1 MKSKN
6 HIKPSVIG
14 LGKLGLPLAA
24 VIASS
29 GYETIGIDY
38 SEKLIN
44 NLNSSEF
51 DSPEPKLLETIK
63 EFKNQ
68 LVFTS
73 NYFDAIQTNI
83 SFVIVPTPS
92 LNNMNFDNSY
102 VVEAINSLL
111 KVWVNS
117 EEDKTIVIVSTV
129 MPGTC
134 QDIIDPIIK
143 VWLDDNKFKHKINL
157 VYAPEFIALGTV
169 INNLRYPDMTLVGC
183 KNPDDAKVFIEVMGN
198 VTLNNPEIS
207 IINLREAEIVKIL
220 VNCFVTMKISFAN
233 FIGEIAAQ
241 FIDVDQHKVAKAL
254 SLDTRIGNKYLR
266 PGLGFAGPCFPRDNN
281 ALIAFSNDLNVVP
294 ELAIATDR
302 INVRQPSRIAENI
315 LFKFP
320 VAKHFGI
327 IGLAY
332 KAKTNIT
339 EASQTVEIANILAG
353 HDKKVL
359 VFDRQA
365 FDPNILQSKVKIA
378 ENISDFEKCDLVI
391 VSKEHEEEVNSLRI
405 NKQNLLII

>member
-1 MKSKN
+1 M
-6 HIKPSVIG
+6 
-14 LGKLGLPLAA
+14 
-24 VIASS
+24 
-29 GYETIGIDY
+29 
-38 SEKLIN
+38 IN
-44 NLNSSEF
+44 DLNSSEF
-51 DSPEPKLLETIK
+51 NSPEPQLLETIN

-73 NYFDAIQTNI
+73 NYFDLTETNI
-83 SFVIVPTPS
+83 SFIIVPTPS
-92 LNNMNFDNSY
+92 LNNMKFDNSY

-111 KVWVNS
+111 QVWVNS
-117 EEDKTIVIVSTV
+117 KEDKTIVIVSTV

-134 QDIIDPIIK
+134 QDVIEPIIK
-143 VWLDDNKFKHKINL
+143 CWMDDNNFKYKVNL

-183 KNPDDAKVFIEVMGN
+183 KNPDDAKIFIEVMES

-233 FIGEIAAQ
+233 FIGEIAAH

-281 ALIAFSNDLNVVP
+281 ALIAFSTDLNIVP

-302 INVRQPSRIAENI
+302 INVRQPSRIVENT
-315 LFKFP
+315 LFEYP
-320 VAKHFGI
+320 QANCFGV

-339 EASQTVEIANILAG
+339 EASQTVEIANILASFN
-353 HDKKVL
+353 KEVL
-359 VFDRQA
+359 VFDRLE
-365 FDPNILQSKVKIA
+365 FDPNLLHSKIQIA
-378 ENISDFEKCDLVI
+378 RHVSDFEKCDLVI
-391 VSKEHEEEVNSLRI
+391 VSKEHEEVINSLKI
-405 NKQNLLII
+405 KNILIY

>member
-6 HIKPSVIG
+6 LIKPSVIG

-29 GYETIGIDY
+29 GYETVGIDY

-51 DSPEPKLLETIK
+51 HSPEPNLLETIK

-143 VWLDDNKFKHKINL
+143 VWLDDNKFEHKINL

-339 EASQTVEIANILAG
+339 EASQTVEIANILAS

-378 ENISDFEKCDLVI
+378 ENLSDFEKCDLVI

>member
-1 MKSKN
+1 
-6 HIKPSVIG
+6 
-14 LGKLGLPLAA
+14 
-24 VIASS
+24 
-29 GYETIGIDY
+29 
-38 SEKLIN
+38 
-44 NLNSSEF
+44 
-51 DSPEPKLLETIK
+51 
-63 EFKNQ
+63 
-68 LVFTS
+68 
-73 NYFDAIQTNI
+73 
-83 SFVIVPTPS
+83 
-92 LNNMNFDNSY
+92 MNFDNSY

-143 VWLDDNKFKHKINL
+143 VWLDDNKFEHKINL

-281 ALIAFSNDLNVVP
+281 ALIAFSKDLNVVP

-339 EASQTVEIANILAG
+339 EASQTVEIANILAS

-378 ENISDFEKCDLVI
+378 ENLSDFEKCDLVI

>member
-6 HIKPSVIG
+6 LIKPSVIG

-29 GYETIGIDY
+29 GYETVGIDY

-51 DSPEPKLLETIK
+51 HSPEPNLLETIK

-143 VWLDDNKFKHKINL
+143 VWLDDNKFEHKINL

-281 ALIAFSNDLNVVP
+281 ALIAFSKDLNVVP

-339 EASQTVEIANILAG
+339 EASQTVEIANILAS

-378 ENISDFEKCDLVI
+378 ENLSDFEKCDLVI